1 MDTDEIPL
9 SLTFSTLS
17 SPSSLSLSSC
27 PLIIVVALCWSLSSI
42 LRTVLHCGP
51 RAGRGQACTTWN
63 SASWRGLELGC
74 YSITQPLPSV
84 RVNYCAKHITVC
96 CCCELQY
103 FFSVALLHL
112 PQSSEVG
119 NVFTFPCQSL
129 PQAISSACPACW
141 WSIVFRV
148 PEGGNCSVCTCL
160 YNHIQFWRWNVC

>member
-1 MDTDEIPL
+1 MESFQYTSDCL
-9 SLTFSTLS
+9 
-17 SPSSLSLSSC
+17 
-27 PLIIVVALCWSLSSI
+27 ALWSQSRTRPGLHNME
-42 LRTVLHCGP
+42 LRQLEGFGAGMLLHY
-51 RAGRGQACTTWN
+51 
-63 SASWRGLELGC
+63 SAS
-74 YSITQPLPSV
+74 SSV

-103 FFSVALLHL
+103 FFSVAFLHL

-119 NVFTFPCQSL
+119 NVFTFPRQSL

-160 YNHIQFWRWNVC
+160 YNHIQFWRLNVC